1 MRFIQD
7 MASPTNFIVAKTAR
21 NNSRMQRLCNQHGR
35 DDCGGSEI
43 ERRRAPNS
51 FDKENATRH
60 SNRQSVATSLFVKHG
75 ADAAPPS
82 GSGQRLRESASAR
95 FRRSPR
101 PLFRCESAVI
111 AK

>member
-1 MRFIQD
+1 MRLIQD
-7 MASPTNFIVAKTAR
+7 IDIPMHFKVAKTAP
-21 NNSRMQRLCNQHGR
+21 NNNRVQSFCNQHGR

-82 GSGQRLRESASAR
+82 GFGQRLRESALA
-95 FRRSPR
+95 
-101 PLFRCESAVI
+101 
-111 AK
+111 